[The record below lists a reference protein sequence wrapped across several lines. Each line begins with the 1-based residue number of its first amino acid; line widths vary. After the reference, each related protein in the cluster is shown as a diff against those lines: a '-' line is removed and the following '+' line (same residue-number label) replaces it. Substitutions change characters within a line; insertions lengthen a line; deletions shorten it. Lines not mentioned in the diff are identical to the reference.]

1 MCANVC
7 RVSAT
12 CQVLF
17 LIIFSSRINI
27 PENNKSFIPIS
38 QRRDLWLRE
47 VKLLAQG
54 HTARE

>member
-7 RVSAT
+7 RVSAM

-17 LIIFSSRINI
+17 LIIFNI

-38 QRRDLWLRE
+38 E
-47 VKLLAQG
+47 EGSLA
-54 HTARE
+54 

>member
-7 RVSAT
+7 RVSAM

-17 LIIFSSRINI
+17 LIIFNI

-47 VKLLAQG
+47 VKSLAQG
-54 HTARE
+54 HTARK